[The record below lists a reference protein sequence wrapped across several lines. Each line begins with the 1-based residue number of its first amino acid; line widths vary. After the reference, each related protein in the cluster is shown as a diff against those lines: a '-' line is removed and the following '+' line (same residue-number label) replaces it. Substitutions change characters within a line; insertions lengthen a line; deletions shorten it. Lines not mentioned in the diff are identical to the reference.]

1 MYNAIEYVLNVE
13 IGVLANKPVSVSVS
27 VLRMFLKLLGSV
39 ARFHAT
45 ILRL

>member
-27 VLRMFLKLLGSV
+27 DKS
-39 ARFHAT
+39 
-45 ILRL
+45 